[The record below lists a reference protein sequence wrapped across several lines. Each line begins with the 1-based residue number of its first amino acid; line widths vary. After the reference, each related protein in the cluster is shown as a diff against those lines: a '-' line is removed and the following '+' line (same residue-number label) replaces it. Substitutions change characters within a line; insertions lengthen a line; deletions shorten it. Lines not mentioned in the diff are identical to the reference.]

1 MNWNP
6 KTWKFNWKGDKERWI
21 ILLAVGLIFLIL
33 AFPTGKKNVT
43 TRDDFDSGSTT
54 GAGYG
59 FGGSSTADS
68 GASGGY
74 GGSSGS
80 GSGIG
85 GGYGGAAGS
94 GYGGGYGDSAG
105 NGSATGS
112 TVQNT
117 SLTAASLPAAAA
129 PTLTYEQRLEERLK
143 EILSRVDGVGAVD
156 VMIVLRSSEE
166 RVWLTDRDTNSS
178 STRETDSGGG
188 SRQIQS
194 QEISEETVLTGQS
207 GSAAPVLEKEVYP
220 EISGVVVSAA
230 GGGSPA
236 VQAEISAAVEALF
249 GVPSHKIKILKR
261 VE

>member
-21 ILLAVGLIFLIL
+21 ILLAIGLIFLIL
-33 AFPTGKKNVT
+33 ALPSGKKNVA
-43 TRDDFDSGSTT
+43 TRDDFDSGSTA

-59 FGGSSTADS
+59 FGGSSAVDS
-68 GASGGY
+68 GTSGGY
-74 GGSSGS
+74 SGSSGS
-80 GSGIG
+80 GSGT
-85 GGYGGAAGS
+85 GGYGDAAGS

-105 NGSATGS
+105 NGSVTGGS
-112 TVQNT
+112 IQNT
-117 SLTAASLPAAAA
+117 SLTAASLPAASA

-194 QEISEETVLTGQS
+194 QEIREETVLAGQS
-207 GSAAPVLEKEVYP
+207 GSTAPVLEKEVYP

>member
-6 KTWKFNWKGDKERWI
+6 KTWKFNWKGDKERWM

-33 AFPTGKKNVT
+33 AFPSGKKNVT
-43 TRDDFDSGSTT
+43 TQGDFDAQ
-54 GAGYG
+54 GAGGYS
-59 FGGSSTADS
+59 FGGAAD
-68 GASGGY
+68 G
-74 GGSSGS
+74 
-80 GSGIG
+80 G
-85 GGYGGAAGS
+85 GGYGNGLPGSSGGDSQNNSFTESGS
-94 GYGGGYGDSAG
+94 GYSGSLTGSSAG
-105 NGSATGS
+105 NSGSGVSATAG
-112 TVQNT
+112 QN
-117 SLTAASLPAAAA
+117 SNLIAASLPAASA
-129 PTLTYEQRLEERLK
+129 PSLTYEQRLEARLT
-143 EILSRVDGVGAVD
+143 EILSHVDGVGKVE
-156 VMIVLRSSEE
+156 VMIVLRTSEE
-166 RVWLTDRDTNSS
+166 RVWLTDRDTNTS

-194 QEISEETVLTGQS
+194 QEISEETVLTGGS

-220 EISGVVVSAA
+220 EISGVIVSAA

>member
-43 TRDDFDSGSTT
+43 TRDDFDSGSTA

-68 GASGGY
+68 GTSGGY
-74 GGSSGS
+74 SGSSGS
-80 GSGIG
+80 GTG
-85 GGYGGAAGS
+85 GVYGDAAGS
-94 GYGGGYGDSAG
+94 GYGGGYGDSVG
-105 NGSATGS
+105 NGSATGG

-117 SLTAASLPAAAA
+117 SLISASLPAAAA

-143 EILSRVDGVGAVD
+143 EILSHVDGVGAVD

-194 QEISEETVLTGQS
+194 QEIREETVLTGQS

-220 EISGVVVSAA
+220 EISGVIVSAA
-230 GGGSPA
+230 GGGSPV

>member
-6 KTWKFNWKGDKERWI
+6 KTWKFNWKGKDSKERWI

-33 AFPTGKKNVT
+33 AFPSGKKNVA
-43 TRDDFDSGSTT
+43 TRDDFDSGSTAD
-54 GAGYG
+54 GGYG
-59 FGGSSTADS
+59 LGGGGSADS
-68 GASGGY
+68 GASGVY
-74 GGSSGS
+74 SGGSES
-80 GSGIG
+80 
-85 GGYGGAAGS
+85 
-94 GYGGGYGDSAG
+94 
-105 NGSATGS
+105 GSATGGAG
-112 TVQNT
+112 QNT
-117 SLTAASLPAAAA
+117 SLIAAALPAAEA
-129 PTLTYEQRLEERLK
+129 PTLTYEQRLETRLK
-143 EILSRVDGVGAVD
+143 EILSHVDGVGAVD

-166 RVWLTDRDTNSS
+166 RVWLTDRETNSS

-230 GGGSPA
+230 GGGSPV

>member
-33 AFPTGKKNVT
+33 AFPSGKKNVT
-43 TRDDFDSGSTT
+43 TKDDFDSDSTAD
-54 GAGYG
+54 AGYG
-59 FGGSSTADS
+59 FGRSSTADS
-68 GASGGY
+68 DTSGGY
-74 GGSSGS
+74 SGG
-80 GSGIG
+80 
-85 GGYGGAAGS
+85 
-94 GYGGGYGDSAG
+94 
-105 NGSATGS
+105 N
-112 TVQNT
+112 VPNT

-129 PTLTYEQRLEERLK
+129 PTLTYEQCLEGRLK
-143 EILSRVDGVGAVD
+143 EILSHVDGVGAVD

-207 GSAAPVLEKEVYP
+207 GSAAPVLKKEVYP

-230 GGGSPA
+230 GGGSPT

>member
-6 KTWKFNWKGDKERWI
+6 KTWKFNWKGKDSKERWI

-33 AFPTGKKNVT
+33 AFPSGKKNVA
-43 TRDDFDSGSTT
+43 TRDDFDSGSTAD
-54 GAGYG
+54 GGYG
-59 FGGSSTADS
+59 FGGGGSADS
-68 GASGGY
+68 GA
-74 GGSSGS
+74 
-80 GSGIG
+80 
-85 GGYGGAAGS
+85 
-94 GYGGGYGDSAG
+94 D
-105 NGSATGS
+105 
-112 TVQNT
+112 QNT
-117 SLTAASLPAAAA
+117 SLIAAALPAAAA
-129 PTLTYEQRLEERLK
+129 PALTYEQRLEARLK
-143 EILSRVDGVGAVD
+143 EILSHVDGVGAVD

-194 QEISEETVLTGQS
+194 QEIREETVLTGQS

-220 EISGVVVSAA
+220 EISGVIVSAA
-230 GGGSPA
+230 GGGSPV